1 MSFSDFIDERMLVSK
16 NVLGTKE
23 MKIKVI
29 EVSDETPPSQWKFG
43 DRVKVTKVIIMIKH
57 LDTQKIEEGE
67 LDIEDVEL
75 LIVKFNIALLSQ
87 PLAFDPSQ
95 V

>member
-43 DRVKVTKVIIMIKH
+43 DRVKVTKVIITIKH
-57 LDTQKIEEGE
+57 LKTQKIEEGE
-67 LDIEDVEL
+67 LNVDLNLDIK
-75 LIVKFNIALLSQ
+75 IY
-87 PLAFDPSQ
+87 
-95 V
+95 